1 MKINKKVISL
11 SLVISQSILFAD
23 TSILE
28 EIKIE
33 ENKEFKTNSINI
45 DLEKVEQSQANSLTE
60 VFKNNSSIE
69 VGGGAINVQ
78 RIYLRGIE
86 SSNLN
91 ISLDGAKQGKNIFQH
106 RSNELGI
113 NPDLLKVVDVNTS
126 PDASKAGAL
135 GGSIEMST
143 KDAQDFVRGNKKY
156 GAIFKT
162 GYNTN
167 AYMKH
172 GNATAYQVFDNNL
185 GAYISVSG
193 VNSDNYKDA
202 NKNSETATAYHD
214 RDYLFKISL
223 LDSNNHDLRLTINQN
238 ENSGDSRW
246 AGTEYRPQ
254 PNQLEKIISTTT
266 NYTLSHNYNPNNLL
280 NLDTNLNLT
289 DISLKRK
296 NANNK
301 DGKRDYDNRNIGLKV
316 QNHFDFDISSTTNR
330 VSIGADYQKEHGKGS
345 FYIADLKKTPFVND
359 QNNTKYS
366 DLDSENRAL
375 FFQNRTT
382 IGSLGFDYGLRYDYY
397 TFETGLGKQSD
408 DTFSPNVGLDYE
420 ATENSLIYANYGK
433 ASRMSS
439 IIPFTWALNTKIGS
453 TYSKD
458 LKAEKSNRY
467 EVGYKYSK
475 KDTFLSDDYLSF
487 NANVF
492 QTNIKDL
499 IVSKD
504 TNCVDTSGNPKP
516 CGSGEGG
523 WTLQDIYNKDDEF
536 KSKGFEIK
544 TSYNYDIFSTSLAYT
559 QIDTNNNPSDVNN
572 SSDINEDQY
581 IRRVGGYDSKKFVW
595 NSQLELTNKL
605 AVDYTLNAV
614 NGTNVLD
621 SSNNEIKRAGYTTH
635 DVSMK
640 YKLNSDWTLFVAVN
654 NLTNKQYAKAT
665 TISTKNQASI
675 YRYEIGRDYRFAL
688 KYEF

>member
-1 MKINKKVISL
+1 MKINKSL
-11 SLVISQSILFAD
+11 ITLSIIVSQSLLFGES
-23 TSILE
+23 TVLE

-33 ENKEFKTNSINI
+33 EKKEFKTNSTNI
-45 DLEKVEQSQANSLTE
+45 DLEKVEQNQASSLTE
-60 VFKNNSSIE
+60 VFKNNSSME

-91 ISLDGAKQGKNIFQH
+91 ISLDGAKQGKNMFQH

-113 NPDLLKVVDVNTS
+113 NSDLLKVVDVNTS

-143 KDAQDFVRGNKKY
+143 KDAQDFVRGDKKY

-193 VNSDNYKDA
+193 VNGDNYKDG
-202 NKNSETATAYHD
+202 NGNSETATAYHD

-223 LDSNNHDLRLTINQN
+223 LDSNDHDLRLTINQN

-246 AGTEYRPQ
+246 AGTEYRPL
-254 PNQLEKIISTTT
+254 PSQLEKIVSTTT
-266 NYTLSHNYNPNNLL
+266 NYALSHNYNPNNLL

-289 DISLKRK
+289 DISLERE
-296 NANNK
+296 NANNS

-316 QNHFDFDISSTTNR
+316 QNHFDFDLSSTKNR
-330 VSIGADYQKEHGKGS
+330 ISIGTEYQKEHGDGS
-345 FYIADLKKTPFVND
+345 FYIADLKVPDRTR
-359 QNNTKYS
+359 TKYS
-366 DLDSENRAL
+366 DLNSENKAL
-375 FFQNRTT
+375 FIQNRTE
-382 IGSLGFDYGLRYDYY
+382 IGSLGINYGLRYDYY
-397 TFETGLGKQSD
+397 IFETGLGKQSD
-408 DTFSPNVGLDYE
+408 DTFSPNIGLDYKL
-420 ATENSLIYANYGK
+420 TENSLVYANYGK
-433 ASRMSS
+433 ASRMTGL
-439 IIPFTWALNTKIGS
+439 IPFTWALNTKIGS
-453 TYSKD
+453 TYSED
-458 LKAEKSNRY
+458 LNAEKSDRY
-467 EVGYKYSK
+467 EIGYKYDK
-475 KDTFLSDDYLSF
+475 RDTFLNDDYITF
-487 NANVF
+487 DANVF
-492 QTNIKDL
+492 QTKLNDF

-504 TNCVDTSGNPKP
+504 TNCSSGK

-614 NGTNVLD
+614 KGTDVLD
-621 SSNNEIKRAGYTTH
+621 SNSNEIKRGGYTTH

-640 YKLNSDWTLFVAVN
+640 YKINSDWTLFAAVN
-654 NLTNKQYAKAT
+654 NLTNKQYANAT
-665 TISTKNQASI
+665 TISTKNQANI
-675 YRYEIGRDYRFAL
+675 YRYEIGRDYRFAV

>member
-1 MKINKKVISL
+1 MKPNIKASITLSFILASDLAFAQNIALQKV
-11 SLVISQSILFAD
+11 
-23 TSILE
+23 T
-28 EIKIE
+28 IE
-33 ENKEFKTNSINI
+33 EKKEIETNTMQINMQQ
-45 DLEKVEQSQANSLTE
+45 VEQSQANS
-60 VFKNNSSIE
+60 FKEILNNNSSIE
-69 VGGGAINVQ
+69 IGGGAINVQ
-78 RIYLRGIE
+78 RVYLRGIE

-91 ISLDGAKQGKNIFQH
+91 ISLDGAKQGKNMFQH

-113 NPDLLKVVDVNTS
+113 NPDLLKVVDIKTS
-126 PDASKAGAL
+126 NDASKSQAL
-135 GGSIEMST
+135 GGSIQMST
-143 KDAQDFVRGNKKY
+143 KDAQDFVKGDKKS
-156 GAIFKT
+156 GAILKT

-167 AYMKH
+167 ANQKH
-172 GNATAYQVFDNNL
+172 GSLIAYSVFENNL
-185 GAYISVSG
+185 GAYLSVSG
-193 VNSDNYKDA
+193 LNSDDYKDA
-202 NKNSETATAYHD
+202 NKNKEIATAYKD
-214 RDYLFKISL
+214 RDYLFKLSL

-238 ENSGDSRW
+238 ENSGNTRW
-246 AGTEYRPQ
+246 RGTEYRPK
-254 PNQLEKIISTTT
+254 PEELEKIVSTTT
-266 NYTLSHNYNPNNLL
+266 NYTLNHTYNPNNLVNL
-280 NLDTNLNLT
+280 NTNLNLT
-289 DISLKRK
+289 DISLKREEPK
-296 NANNK
+296 NNLNIRL
-301 DGKRDYDNRNIGLKV
+301 DGTREYENRNIGLKV

-345 FYIADLKKTPFVND
+345 FEPHNLDKAV
-359 QNNTKYS
+359 TKYS

-408 DTFSPNVGLDYE
+408 DTFSPNVGIDYE

-499 IVSKD
+499 IVS
-504 TNCVDTSGNPKP
+504 GAIGG
-516 CGSGEGG
+516 GSGEGG
-523 WTLQDIYNKDDEF
+523 RTLEDIYNKNDEF
-536 KSKGFEIK
+536 KSKGFELKLI
-544 TSYNYDIFSTSLAYT
+544 YNYDIFSTSFAYT
-559 QIDTNNNPSDVNN
+559 QIDTNAKNMDTNGT
-572 SSDINEDQY
+572 IYNEDQN
-581 IRRVGGYDSKKFVW
+581 IRRVGGYDSKKFVF
-595 NSQLELTNKL
+595 NGGVEIIDNLNIN
-605 AVDYTLNAV
+605 YILNAV
-614 NGTNVLD
+614 AKTDVLD
-621 SSNNEIKRAGYTTH
+621 SNNNEIRRAGYTTH
-635 DVSMK
+635 DINLE
-640 YKLNSDWTLFVAVN
+640 YKLKDWTLFFAVN

-665 TISTKNQASI
+665 TISTKNQADV
-675 YRYEIGRDYRFAL
+675 YRYEMGRDYRFAL

>member
-1 MKINKKVISL
+1 MKINKKVIHL

-23 TSILE
+23 TSILD

-91 ISLDGAKQGKNIFQH
+91 ISLDGAKQGKNMFQH

-185 GAYISVSG
+185 GAYISISG

-202 NKNSETATAYHD
+202 KKNSETSTAYHD

-223 LDSNNHDLRLTINQN
+223 LDSNNHDLRLTVNKN

-254 PNQLEKIISTTT
+254 ANQLEKIISTTT
-266 NYTLSHNYNPNNLL
+266 NYALSHNYNPNNLL

-289 DISLKRK
+289 DISLERK

-316 QNHFDFDISSTTNR
+316 QNHFDFNLSSTKNR
-330 VSIGADYQKEHGKGS
+330 VSIGTEYQKEHGDGS
-345 FYIADLKKTPFVND
+345 FYIADLKPADKLR
-359 QNNTKYS
+359 TKYS
-366 DLDSENRAL
+366 DLHSENKAL
-375 FFQNRTT
+375 FIQNRTE
-382 IGSLGFDYGLRYDYY
+382 IGPLGINYGLRYDYY
-397 TFETGLGKQSD
+397 SFETGLGKQSD
-408 DTFSPNVGLDYE
+408 DTFSPNIGIDYKI
-420 ATENSLIYANYGK
+420 TENSLVYSNYGK
-433 ASRMSS
+433 SSRMSG

-458 LKAEKSNRY
+458 LNAEKSDRY
-467 EVGYKYSK
+467 EIGYKYDK
-475 KDTFLSDDYLSF
+475 RDTFLNDDYITF
-487 NANVF
+487 DANVF
-492 QTNIKDL
+492 QTKLNDF

-504 TNCVDTSGNPKP
+504 TNCNLGK

-614 NGTNVLD
+614 KGANVLD

-654 NLTNKQYAKAT
+654 NLTNKQYAKST
-665 TISTKNQASI
+665 TISTKNQSNI
-675 YRYEIGRDYRFAL
+675 YRYEMGRDYRFAL